1 MDEMLTTAELI
12 FEGRVLASEARWLAD
27 GSTIKTFVLFEV
39 QDIVSGDY
47 SDKTLTLSFEGGTVG
62 DDSISI
68 AGINL
73 PTVGE
78 KGIYFVEK
86 LGLSFI
92 NPIVGW
98 SQGHFLLKN
107 DGSGKEIVTTQNE
120 ILVID
125 MDVKSVIN
133 DETPDSVSTSGIANG
148 IQVSKSGSNSAMT
161 STNFKQALKQRLIQI
176 NNIQ

>member
-12 FEGRVLASEARWLAD
+12 FEGRVLASEARWLTD

-39 QDIVSGDY
+39 QEIVSGDY
-47 SDKTLTLSFEGGTVG
+47 SEKTLTLSFEGGTVG

-68 AGINL
+68 AGISV

-98 SQGHFLLKN
+98 SQGHFLLKD
-107 DGSGKEIVTTQNE
+107 DGTGKEIVTTQNE
-120 ILVID
+120 ISVID
-125 MDVKSVIN
+125 MDVKSVIS
-133 DETPDSVSTSGIANG
+133 DETPDSVSTSGIADG
-148 IQVSKSGSNSAMT
+148 IQVSKSGASSAMT
-161 STNFKQALKQRLIQI
+161 STSFKQALKQRLIQI